1 MCRRFLI
8 IDLFSEGADYTD
20 PLVTTVRLSQE
31 NSFEEVLIPIVDDRL
46 FEGPTDEQFTVRIS
60 LPSCNSPGGLIIEN
74 AEATV
79 SIEDNDIRP
88 GVHTF
93 STLL

>member
-1 MCRRFLI
+1 MNVLWVHLLLY
-8 IDLFSEGADYTD
+8 LFAEDEDYSD
-20 PLVTTVRLSQE
+20 PLVTVVRLSQE

-46 FEGPTDEQFTVRIS
+46 FEGPIDEQFTVRIS

-79 SIEDNDIRP
+79 SIQDNDIRP
-88 GVHTF
+88 GM
-93 STLL
+93 